1 MELIGRVPGLEVDF
15 VVQQTFRSKHA
26 NGEDTG
32 RGPARADVPY
42 FGIGKFQKGHGLI
55 VHFGAHG
62 RKFRGHGTSFD
73 DFATEI
79 MQHVELMNGELRKR
93 PAGSTVFVPA
103 PGLGS
108 QLERA
113 LVGKIGFDEGHAAKF
128 AAVDGFAN
136 FPDAAHESRA
146 VAHGDGDPVFFLQRG
161 NFQSFFESA
170 GDGLFRIDVLAGFR
184 DFCGDRQ
191 VLLVGNGEDSAFDL
205 TVRKHGLQ
213 VGNRSAFPPNG

>member
-1 MELIGRVPGLEVDF
+1 MKSFGDMLLCLFQDVGDVRAPAVVFERAKRGIHNGDGKISVVRAELTGLSGSTTLRKHFELLAKHVTFGNFQFFALRVAVLASLNIQRGSLVELIGRVPGLEVDF

-79 MQHVELMNGELRKR
+79 MQHVELMNGEIVEASSMASKLSPVGAEVDDQSMTLR
-93 PAGSTVFVPA
+93 
-103 PGLGS
+103 
-108 QLERA
+108 
-113 LVGKIGFDEGHAAKF
+113 
-128 AAVDGFAN
+128 
-136 FPDAAHESRA
+136 
-146 VAHGDGDPVFFLQRG
+146 
-161 NFQSFFESA
+161 
-170 GDGLFRIDVLAGFR
+170 
-184 DFCGDRQ
+184 
-191 VLLVGNGEDSAFDL
+191 
-205 TVRKHGLQ
+205 
-213 VGNRSAFPPNG
+213 